1 MIQLIRDKNRL
12 PLFLEIVFLSIIF
25 PVLLLGQI
33 TFERC
38 YGGTD
43 DDRGFS
49 VCETYDGNY
58 TIAGYTE
65 SFGSG
70 YSDVY
75 LIKTNLTGD
84 TLWTKTYGGIM
95 KDYGYS
101 VCETSDSGYIIAGYI
116 GYIPLYSRNWYN
128 VYLIKTTSEGD
139 TLWTKNYGSTYHE
152 YGYSICETNDEG
164 FIIVG
169 WSDVIG
175 PGWACVYIL
184 KTDSL
189 GEQMWTKYYGG
200 DEWDF
205 GNSICET
212 SEGGYIVAGQT
223 NSFGAGGFDVYLL
236 RIDSSGDTLWTKTYG
251 GINDDIGYSIC
262 KTSDEGYIITGYTSS
277 FGAGWEDVYLVKI
290 DSVGDTVWTRTYGGT
305 DYDRGYSVCETS
317 DSGYIIGGWTRSFGE
332 GSGDMYLIKTD
343 AFGDTLWTRTF
354 GSVNYDQGLSVQE
367 TSDGGYIITGYT
379 ASFGAG
385 NYDVYLV
392 KTDEFGNVGIKKER
406 NSLPKIACAE
416 LFPARPNPFREKTII
431 SYELKTYGSTLITLK
446 IYDTVGRLVKTL
458 VNKKQKTGSYSVIC
472 NGKNERGRNVKS
484 GIYFCNLRI
493 ENYKENISKRIIL
506 IR

>member
-1 MIQLIRDKNRL
+1 MCLYSKNR
-12 PLFLEIVFLSIIF
+12 
-25 PVLLLGQI
+25 
-33 TFERC
+33 
-38 YGGTD
+38 
-43 DDRGFS
+43 FS
-49 VCETYDGNY
+49 
-58 TIAGYTE
+58 
-65 SFGSG
+65 
-70 YSDVY
+70 
-75 LIKTNLTGD
+75 
-84 TLWTKTYGGIM
+84 
-95 KDYGYS
+95 
-101 VCETSDSGYIIAGYI
+101 
-116 GYIPLYSRNWYN
+116 R
-128 VYLIKTTSEGD
+128 
-139 TLWTKNYGSTYHE
+139 
-152 YGYSICETNDEG
+152 
-164 FIIVG
+164 
-169 WSDVIG
+169 
-175 PGWACVYIL
+175 
-184 KTDSL
+184 
-189 GEQMWTKYYGG
+189 WTKYYGG